1 MGRLTTIAAATLMA
15 GAAVP
20 ATLDAAPSSTALPPT
35 RIFIASDSTA
45 QDYKPEKYPQSG
57 WGTMLRCAVDP
68 GITIENRA
76 IGGRSTNSFIREGR
90 LDTIAKDL
98 RKGDTLLIQFGHNDA
113 SVDKP
118 ERFTTIEQY
127 EANLRRFLAVA
138 KTAGAKAV
146 ILTPVARRDFKDGV
160 EQPSFPSYADAA
172 RRVARATHTPLIDL
186 GKTSQ
191 AWVQAAGP
199 EASKA
204 YYLHYTGTA
213 GAPGYPNGVTDDT
226 HFSEIGARRVADLV
240 AGGLHRSRLPIARRV
255 TPGLPALTRATP
267 AGGPSCG

>member
-1 MGRLTTIAAATLMA
+1 VWVKNGLLIAIALGAPALV
-15 GAAVP
+15 GAAP
-20 ATLDAAPSSTALPPT
+20 ATT

-45 QDYKPEKYPQSG
+45 QDYKADRYPQSG
-57 WGTMLRCAVDP
+57 WGTMLRCAVAP
-68 GITIENRA
+68 NVSIENRA

-90 LDTIAKDL
+90 LDKIAADL

-127 EANLRRFLAVA
+127 RANLRRFLAVA
-138 KTAGAKAV
+138 NHAGA
-146 ILTPVARRDFKDGV
+146 KDGV
-160 EQPSFPSYADAA
+160 EQPSFPTYADAA
-172 RRVARATHTPLIDL
+172 RQVARDTRTPLIDL

-191 AWVQAAGP
+191 AWVQAAG
-199 EASKA
+199 ADAAKG
-204 YYLHYTGTA
+204 YYLHYTGPA
-213 GAPGYPNGVTDDT
+213 GAPGYPTGVADDT

-240 AGGLHRSRLPIARRV
+240 ATGLHRLKLPIARYV
-255 TPGLPALTRATP
+255 TPGTPALTRATP

>member
-1 MGRLTTIAAATLMA
+1 VKNGLLIAIALGAPALV
-15 GAAVP
+15 GAAP
-20 ATLDAAPSSTALPPT
+20 APM

-45 QDYKPEKYPQSG
+45 QDYKADRYPQSG
-57 WGTMLRCAVDP
+57 WGTMLRCAVAP
-68 GITIENRA
+68 NVSVENRA

-90 LDTIAKDL
+90 LDKIAADL

-127 EANLRRFLAVA
+127 RANLRRFLAVA
-138 KTAGAKAV
+138 NHAGAKAV

-160 EQPSFPSYADAA
+160 EQPSFPTYADAA
-172 RRVARATHTPLIDL
+172 RQVARETRTPLIDL

-191 AWVQAAGP
+191 AWVQAAG
-199 EASKA
+199 ADAAKG
-204 YYLHYTGTA
+204 YYLHYTGAA
-213 GAPGYPNGVTDDT
+213 GAPGYPTGVADDT

-240 AGGLHRSRLPIARRV
+240 ATGLHRLKLPIARYV
-255 TPGLPALTRATP
+255 TPGTPALTRATP